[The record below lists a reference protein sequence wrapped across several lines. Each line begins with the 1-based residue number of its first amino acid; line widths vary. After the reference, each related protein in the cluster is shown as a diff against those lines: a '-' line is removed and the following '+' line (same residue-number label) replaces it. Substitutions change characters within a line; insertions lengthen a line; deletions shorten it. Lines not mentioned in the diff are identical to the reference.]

1 MTATVL
7 SAVDQ
12 AAQNVRDGQ
21 VGDAS
26 AVPGLQEHVDAAKSH
41 AATWLD
47 KTRTSVREPLS
58 LTRSLV
64 SYYLGTAAGRLAELT
79 PQAEAGDQ
87 AAKDEFVTHL
97 QRVKGDLDIFQQ
109 RVTANTAEVNELN
122 RAFTADASRFAED
135 LNTIAAVIA
144 TDQRMAEELR
154 GQAQALRDKIAE
166 ARRWENVGWILGPL
180 GYGIARIWGD
190 NIADIDG
197 LERRIAELERE
208 SGGKDQQAAA
218 VSALTGRLTA
228 LSHSV
233 SLAVNAMTTLGNS
246 LNVTSGHMANAIASV
261 SGTSPSYKGFVTA
274 LLDTVAANFR
284 DLGSQLDTLLG
295 ASRER
300 NDV

>member
-12 AAQNVRDGQ
+12 AARNVRDSQ

-41 AATWLD
+41 AGSWLN
-47 KTRTSVREPLS
+47 KTRTSVGEPLS

-64 SYYLGTAAGRLAELT
+64 SSYLGTDARRLAELT
-79 PQAEAGDQ
+79 PRAEAGDQ
-87 AAKDEFVTHL
+87 AARDEFVTRL
-97 QRVKGDLDIFQQ
+97 QRVKSDLDTFQQ

-122 RAFTADASRFAED
+122 RAFTTDASRFAED
-135 LNTIAAVIA
+135 LNTISAVIA

-154 GQAQALRDKIAE
+154 HQAQALRDKIAD

-197 LERRIAELERE
+197 LERRISELEGE
-208 SGGKDQQAAA
+208 SGDKDRQAAG

-233 SLAVNAMTTLGNS
+233 SLAVNAMTTLDNS
-246 LNVTSGHMANAIASV
+246 LNVTSGHLAGVITSV
-261 SGTSPSYKGFVTA
+261 NGTSPSYKGFVTA

-284 DLGSQLDTLLG
+284 DLGSQLDMLLG
-295 ASRER
+295 ASNER
-300 NDV
+300 NAA